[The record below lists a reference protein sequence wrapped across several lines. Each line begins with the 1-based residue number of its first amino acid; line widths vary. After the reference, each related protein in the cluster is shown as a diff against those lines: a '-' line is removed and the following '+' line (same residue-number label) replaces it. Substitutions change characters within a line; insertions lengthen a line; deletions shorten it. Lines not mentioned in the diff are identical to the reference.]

1 MKRPSA
7 RDVAERFVI
16 LRQCVVHALA
26 VPPRDLF
33 AEQTKHWSHTEY
45 QTFAADLE
53 SQRDK
58 YWGALTHLGLWERLS
73 PTEREFAATTAITM
87 SATQHINASWR
98 MESAGVLLWSL
109 CLVDS
114 LPPYDTEAALDL
126 LKRHPTNPVS
136 AFLDNA
142 ELRSY
147 EVIERQREIA
157 ELWHWRSRTRQ
168 LEERGDVFSVHESAG
183 QLERSFDDIVRMTA
197 TKAFDDGTLT
207 QILEDD
213 FVAFGQPYRSLNP
226 KEWSAVTSIA
236 SERHFALNWLCGY
249 APGNRWDD
257 TPTDT

>member
-1 MKRPSA
+1 
-7 RDVAERFVI
+7 
-16 LRQCVVHALA
+16 
-26 VPPRDLF
+26 LF

-45 QTFAADLE
+45 QTFAVDLE

-58 YWGALTHLGLWERLS
+58 YWGALKQLGLWERLS
-73 PTEREFAATTAITM
+73 PIEREFAATTAVTM
-87 SATQHINASWR
+87 SETQHINASWR

-109 CLVDS
+109 SLVDS
-114 LPPYDTEAALDL
+114 LPPYDTEATLDL

-168 LEERGDVFSVHESAG
+168 LEERGDVSSVDESAG
-183 QLERSFDDIVRMTA
+183 QLVRSFDDIVRVTA
-197 TKAFDDGTLT
+197 TKAFDDGNLT
-207 QILEDD
+207 QILEGD
-213 FVAFGQPYRSLNP
+213 FVAFGQPYRLLNP
-226 KEWSAVTSIA
+226 KEWSAATSIA